1 MLYAIGLFR
10 KLPGTHLKSHGFT
23 VEEYKNKYPNN
34 KTISSEVIADI
45 SQKNSGKIRTEE
57 HKKNLSNSLKGKT
70 AWNKGISG
78 VYTAT
83 EETKEKMR
91 ISQTGRVHSE
101 ETKEKMSK
109 SQLGIKK
116 SPQAIENNRKAQLE
130 YYKNNKGIWNGKK
143 RSPQDRK
150 IISEAMKKYQESL
163 TPERKAE
170 LAEARAK
177 KTRGKIRTEEQKLR
191 YQEARSKYM
200 SDNPIKVVKTK
211 GERTIEARLAEKGMR
226 FQRQFRITG
235 NHHPYDFYLSDYNL
249 IIEFDGSHHWLGPWW
264 GTKNKTEQQLKIMLE
279 KQQAKDAYNNLHAGR
294 AGYRIIRLYGRG
306 DVGCKE
312 WGTFDEQLLV
322 QGFPELI

>member
-1 MLYAIGLFR
+1 MFFLKEKMMQITLKAWTIRHKVTYSRAQKLAKLGKLSGAILNENG
-10 KLPGTHLKSHGFT
+10 KVISIDENYILPQKNLVICAICNRSFPQITGTHLKSHGFT

-143 RSPQDRK
+143 RIP
-150 IISEAMKKYQESL
+150 
-163 TPERKAE
+163 
-170 LAEARAK
+170 
-177 KTRGKIRTEEQKLR
+177 TR
-191 YQEARSKYM
+191 
-200 SDNPIKVVKTK
+200 
-211 GERTIEARLAEKGMR
+211 
-226 FQRQFRITG
+226 
-235 NHHPYDFYLSDYNL
+235 
-249 IIEFDGSHHWLGPWW
+249 
-264 GTKNKTEQQLKIMLE
+264 
-279 KQQAKDAYNNLHAGR
+279 
-294 AGYRIIRLYGRG
+294 
-306 DVGCKE
+306 
-312 WGTFDEQLLV
+312 
-322 QGFPELI
+322 